1 MRDPGPVVRFSGPL
15 SSPRIRD
22 RMAVSGLEPT
32 NKHLEIST

>member
-15 SSPRIRD
+15 SPSRIRD
-22 RMAVSGLEPT
+22 RMAVSALDPT